1 MKLRVNPSQIVFV
14 EGLEEQ
20 GYENFPRR
28 LMTGEQNALVFRRP
42 LPLRGLP
49 QPIDELLERR
59 NFRLRLENLAALHV
73 LQHTIS
79 PDIDHSGGDEIT
91 KINNQKTFGKTQ
103 EIKPD
108 SEAPS
113 RPRVGIFV
121 GHNVLRKVQVF
132 ALGVDV
138 VRPYVAN
145 LIDQPPPRCVQ
156 VPCDHQ
162 VVA

>member
-1 MKLRVNPSQIVFV
+1 
-14 EGLEEQ
+14 
-20 GYENFPRR
+20 
-28 LMTGEQNALVFRRP
+28 MTGEQDALTFWRP

-49 QPIDELLERR
+49 QPIDELLEGR

-73 LQHTIS
+73 LKHTIS
-79 PDIDHSGGDEIT
+79 PDIDHSGGDEI
-91 KINNQKTFGKTQ
+91 KKMNNQIFGETP
-103 EIKPD
+103 ELEPD

-145 LIDQPPPRCVQ
+145 LIDQPPPRRVQ

-162 VVA
+162 VVARGWWAYDQRPIRRWWWDRLGVRWST

>member
-1 MKLRVNPSQIVFV
+1 MKLRVIPSQIVFV

-28 LMTGEQNALVFRRP
+28 LMTGEQDALAFRRP
-42 LPLRGLP
+42 LPFRGLLSQSMNSWSAETSDFVLRILP
-49 QPIDELLERR
+49 LSMSLSIRYRPILTTLLEMR
-59 NFRLRLENLAALHV
+59 
-73 LQHTIS
+73 S
-79 PDIDHSGGDEIT
+79 T
-91 KINNQKTFGKTQ
+91 KLSDQTLGKTP
-103 EIKPD
+103 ELKPD

-113 RPRVGIFV
+113 RPRVRIFV